1 MWARR
6 RTNRF
11 KTPLEVVVANEN
23 IEIMVS
29 VEAIASKA
37 VAEFAQELFDK
48 SGVKI
53 DNVRIRWDDVS
64 KLGRSRVVQVRSVEL
79 ESSYRV

>member
-37 VAEFAQELFDK
+37 VAEFVKELFDK